1 MKIAFVSNHD
11 PHNKILRSGVPY
23 SIYHQLA
30 KDNEVEWI
38 QPKIEGLECKLLFHF
53 SHLFAWLMG
62 KLGKNMLHLPWRS
75 RAFCLSV
82 QKQLQ
87 GRDFDCIFSMGSM
100 AIAYLDV
107 EIPVFCRA
115 DAIID
120 SFVDYYTFNVPKF
133 AQRWAHNVEERALQN
148 MTKFFVPSQ
157 WVIDEIHRVGMRI
170 PDDKLVLVETGAN
183 LEPADIKL
191 KAHEYGLDKEL
202 NMIMVGYDVMR
213 KGLDV
218 AYDAARILNEKYH
231 VKAYVTVMGGR
242 PTDEMLQS
250 GYVRYAGMKNK
261 NIKKEYDEFYEIFS
275 SADLFI
281 FPSKAECHGIV
292 NCEAAAYGLPIF
304 ANNTGGVS
312 NYCVDGVNGRCLP
325 VTSGG
330 EEYAEAIYEDLRK
343 GNMLLFSEGSKIL
356 YNEKLNWEAW
366 YNMASQYMNHRKD
379 SI

>member
-1 MKIAFVSNHD
+1 MKIAFVSTYD
-11 PHNKILRSGVPY
+11 PNNKILRSGVPY

-30 KDNEVEWI
+30 KDNEMIWI
-38 QPKIEGLECKLLFHF
+38 EPKIEGFLDKFLFEIV
-53 SHLFAWLMG
+53 HLFTWVMAR
-62 KLGKNMLHLPWRS
+62 LGKKMMHIPL
-75 RAFCLSV
+75 RARLYCNSV
-82 QKQLQ
+82 QRQLAKVEY
-87 GRDFDCIFSMGSM
+87 DCIFTIGSM
-100 AIAYLDV
+100 EIAYIKT
-107 EIPVFCRA
+107 EKPIYCRA

-170 PDDKLVLVETGAN
+170 PEDKLVLAETGAN
-183 LEPADIKL
+183 LDPADIKL
-191 KAHEYGLDKEL
+191 KKHEYGLDKEL

-213 KGLDV
+213 KGLNV

-242 PTDEMLQS
+242 PTNEMLQS
-250 GYVRYAGMKNK
+250 GYVRYVGMKNK
-261 NIKKEYDEFYEIFS
+261 NIKKEYDEFYDIFS

-281 FPSKAECHGIV
+281 FPTKAECHGIV

-330 EEYAEAIYEDLRK
+330 EEYADAIFNALKNNEMAK
-343 GNMLLFSEGSKIL
+343 FSEGSSEL
-356 YNEKLNWEAW
+356 YNKRFNWSVWGAIVS
-366 YNMASQYMNHRKD
+366 NVINLQHV
-379 SI
+379 

>member
-1 MKIAFVSNHD
+1 MKIAFISNHD

-30 KDNEVEWI
+30 KDNEMIWI
-38 QPKIEGLECKLLFHF
+38 EPKIEGFVDKFLFEIV
-53 SHLFAWLMG
+53 HLFTWVMAR
-62 KLGKNMLHLPWRS
+62 LGKNMMHIPL
-75 RAFCLSV
+75 RARLYCNSV
-82 QKQLQ
+82 QRQLAKVEY
-87 GRDFDCIFSMGSM
+87 DCIFTIGSM
-100 AIAYLDV
+100 EIAYIKTDKP
-107 EIPVFCRA
+107 IYCRA

-157 WVIDEIHRVGMRI
+157 WVIDEIHRVGIRI

-281 FPSKAECHGIV
+281 FPTMAECHGIV

-330 EEYAEAIYEDLRK
+330 EEYAEAIYEALK
-343 GNMLLFSEGSKIL
+343 KNNMSKFSLGSKEL
-356 YNEKLNWEAW
+356 YNNRLNWSSW
-366 YNMASQYMNHRKD
+366 GKTVNKVIHYYV
-379 SI
+379 